1 MLQIF
6 KWPSNRRNWTTC
18 MMVVEKKTASTMDP
32 THPPKNQPN
41 FNKILPFFNLFSNS
55 RTLTYYTWVDLMWIS
70 LVKQYIQNFL
80 YWKKNCISGWPHPPT
95 TFYHHHGVQNLRF
108 EGHLRFYMSIEYWTI
123 LHEYSVVHFF
133 ATKYSCLLILVD
145 LCDIIFKS
153 LYPKISIK

>member
-1 MLQIF
+1 MLANFQVAF
-6 KWPSNRRNWTTC
+6 KSQKLDH

-80 YWKKNCISGWPHPPT
+80 Y
-95 TFYHHHGVQNLRF
+95 
-108 EGHLRFYMSIEYWTI
+108 
-123 LHEYSVVHFF
+123 
-133 ATKYSCLLILVD
+133 
-145 LCDIIFKS
+145 
-153 LYPKISIK
+153 